1 MCLACGS
8 FGDPSSLIACA
19 QCGQCFHSYCA
30 DVGHVSRTMLEKG
43 WRCLE
48 CTICEGCG
56 QTTDENLLLL
66 CDECD
71 ISYHTFC
78 LKPPL
83 KEVPKVGHHL
93 IDRGTINTRC
103 SKNPTSALVAAHNK
117 AGLPL
122 VSAVGNR
129 RGRRLEVDHAC
140 VCLYLLGPP
149 CVAQSACCVAYVTP
163 SPAPVNLRY
172 HFQCLLR

>member
-140 VCLYLLGPP
+140 VCVCICWGHHVLRNLLAVLPTLP
-149 CVAQSACCVAYVTP
+149 H
-163 SPAPVNLRY
+163 L
-172 HFQCLLR
+172 